1 MVETSIRYPIAPLT
15 LLQWAVKL
23 LLVTLVAPSAV
34 GGAGVGAGVAV
45 GVDVA
50 VGVGVGVG
58 GTVGVAV
65 AVAVGVGL
73 GVGERCP
80 CPRGVGVGVKVAVAV
95 AVGVKVA
102 VGVGDGTVAQSP
114 GPEVLS
120 MNPET
125 VPLNGEDTGPEG
137 GSPPVVFTT
146 TTKLCPAGTVNE

>member
-58 GTVGVAV
+58 LRCRLGVGVGVGVGVEVAVAVAV
-65 AVAVGVGL
+65 AVAVGVG
-73 GVGERCP
+73 
-80 CPRGVGVGVKVAVAV
+80 
-95 AVGVKVA
+95 
-102 VGVGDGTVAQSP
+102 DGIVTQSP
-114 GPEVLS
+114 GPAVLS
-120 MNPET
+120 MKPET

>member
-58 GTVGVAV
+58 VRCGLGVGVGVGVGVEVAV
-65 AVAVGVGL
+65 AVAVGVG
-73 GVGERCP
+73 VGGGIAE
-80 CPRGVGVGVKVAVAV
+80 
-95 AVGVKVA
+95 
-102 VGVGDGTVAQSP
+102 QSP
-114 GPEVLS
+114 GPAVLS
-120 MNPET
+120 IKPET
-125 VPLNGEDTGPEG
+125 VPLKGEDRLF
-137 GSPPVVFTT
+137 PVAFTT
-146 TTKLCPAGTVNE
+146 TTKLWPAGTVKE

>member
-1 MVETSIRYPIAPLT
+1 LVETSIRYPIAPLT

-58 GTVGVAV
+58 VRCGLGVGVGVGVGVEVAV
-65 AVAVGVGL
+65 AVAVGVG
-73 GVGERCP
+73 VGGGIAE
-80 CPRGVGVGVKVAVAV
+80 
-95 AVGVKVA
+95 
-102 VGVGDGTVAQSP
+102 QSP
-114 GPEVLS
+114 GPAVLLTK
-120 MNPET
+120 PDT
-125 VPLNGEDTGPEG
+125 VPLNGEDTTPEG

-146 TTKLCPAGTVNE
+146 TTKL